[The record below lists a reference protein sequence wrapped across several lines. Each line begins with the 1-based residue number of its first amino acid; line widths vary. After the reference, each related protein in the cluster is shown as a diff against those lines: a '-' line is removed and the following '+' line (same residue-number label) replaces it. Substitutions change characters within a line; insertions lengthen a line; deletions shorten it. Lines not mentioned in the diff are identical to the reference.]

1 MFRIVTD
8 FVPQPNLLLVCDDRH
23 CGCVATGSLPPGANE
38 ELRNAAAMP
47 FVQQAIEAGWAI
59 GIDRHLC
66 PQHAGRIAQGR
77 RLVEVARFTL
87 N

>member
-1 MFRIVTD
+1 MFRIVAD
-8 FVPQPNLLLVCDDRH
+8 FVPQPNLLLLCDDRH
-23 CGCVATGSLPPGANE
+23 CGCFATAVLPAGLSE
-38 ELRNAAAMP
+38 EERNATVTP
-47 FVQQAIEAGWAI
+47 FIQGAINAGWAI

-77 RLVEVARFTL
+77 KLVEVPQFTL